1 MSDTKT
7 TTAGED
13 FIAEADTGAR
23 APRTGFNRAV
33 LWTIPLVWSLFQLW
47 IASPIPYSIGIGV
60 VNNAEARSIHLA
72 FAVFLAFAAFP
83 GLKPGRGVN
92 RSIVVLIGS
101 FAIAYLTVLVGWLA
115 AQSYFNGVEDPLEL
129 LETQATWSTLLLPSF
144 LHVLGVFALTAALF
158 PFVGRTPRDGI
169 PILTWI
175 IGLIAAFTAGYLF
188 LAWDGLAARSGAPS
202 SLDITVAVV
211 GVVLLM
217 EAARRSLGFPL
228 MAVAGVFL
236 CYVFF
241 GSSEWLP
248 DVIRWRGA
256 SIERAMSHMW
266 LTTEGVFGVALG
278 VSSGFVFLF
287 VLFGAL
293 LNQAGAGNYFLSL
306 AFATLGHLRG
316 GPAKAAVIASAATGL
331 ISGSSIANVVT
342 TGTFTIPLMKKVGFS
357 PSKAGA
363 IEVSSSINGV
373 LTPPVMGAVA
383 FLMTEYVGISY
394 VEVVKAAIVPAA
406 ISYVAL
412 VYIVHLEALKMGM
425 KGTSRMNPIKF
436 ILGAIMIICIG
447 IVIAGGTLFTAG
459 ILVDTLYSTLGD
471 AALPVIVVGFLVGYV
486 AAVRYA
492 AQGPD
497 LELSV
502 DSMQN
507 LPPTREIFKSGVYY
521 LLPILLLM
529 YLLMVERKSPGFSAF
544 WSACFMLLTLL
555 TQKPLKAYF
564 RGQGEIKDR
573 IVEGFWEVTEG
584 LISGARNMIGLACA
598 MAVAGI
604 IVGSVTL
611 TGVGQVMAEFVE
623 FLSGGNLMLML
634 VFVALISII
643 LGMGL
648 PTTANYI
655 VVSSLMAT
663 VVVELGAQSGL
674 IVPLIAV
681 HMFVF
686 YFGIMADV
694 TPPVGLASFAA
705 AAISGGDPLKT
716 GFQAF
721 FYSIRT
727 ALLPFLFIFNTDL
740 LLLDVTLVQAI
751 FVFIVALI
759 AMLVFAAGTMG
770 WFIVRSRLWE
780 SVVLVIVALTLFRPG
795 FWLDQVQDPFL
806 QIPPAQ
812 IFTLAQ
818 EAPTDGELRVGLEGM
833 TLDGD
838 FVASTYLLPLGEAGP
853 DGFSRISQ
861 AAGLDLVDQ
870 DGNIIVNSL
879 MFGGVGEQ
887 LGIDFDWTVTTVE
900 VENDRMPKELFFIP
914 ALLLLGMIAL
924 IQRGR
929 MPSEEEEALA

>member
-1 MSDTKT
+1 MSDTKPQPE
-7 TTAGED
+7 ASAVDD

-23 APRTGFNRAV
+23 TPKGAFPRGV
-33 LWTIPLVWSLFQLW
+33 LWGVPLIWSLFQLW
-47 IASPIPYSIGIGV
+47 IASPIPYEIGFGV
-60 VNNAEARSIHLA
+60 VNNAQARSIHLA
-72 FAVFLAFAAFP
+72 FAVFLAFTAFP
-83 GLKPGRGVN
+83 TLK
-92 RSIVVLIGS
+92 RS
-101 FAIAYLTVLVGWLA
+101 
-115 AQSYFNGVEDPLEL
+115 
-129 LETQATWSTLLLPSF
+129 
-144 LHVLGVFALTAALF
+144 
-158 PFVGRTPRDGI
+158 PRDYI
-169 PILTWI
+169 PIQDWI
-175 IGLIAAFTAGYLF
+175 VALLGAFCAGYLF
-188 LAWDGLAARSGAPS
+188 LFWDGLADRSGAPNQM
-202 SLDITVAVV
+202 DIVAAVI
-211 GVVLLM
+211 GIALLM

-228 MAVAGVFL
+228 MAVAAIFL
-236 CYVFF
+236 AYVFF
-241 GSSEWLP
+241 GSYSWLP
-248 DVIRWRGA
+248 DVIQWRGA
-256 SIERAMSHMW
+256 SVERAMSHMW

-363 IEVSSSINGV
+363 VEVSSSINGV

-383 FLMTEYVGISY
+383 FLMTEYVGVSY
-394 VEVVKAAIVPAA
+394 VEVVKTAIVPAA

-425 KGTSRMNPIKF
+425 TGTSRMNPIIF
-436 ILGAIMIICIG
+436 LLRAVLAICIG
-447 IVIAGGTLFTAG
+447 IIVAGGTLYVAG
-459 ILVDTLYSTLGD
+459 LVVGAAEGVLGGASTLILSG
-471 AALPVIVVGFLVGYV
+471 LFLVGYV
-486 AAVRYA
+486 FAVRYA

-497 LELSV
+497 LALSV
-502 DSMQN
+502 DSMQA
-507 LPPTREIFKSGVYY
+507 LPPTREIFKSGVHY
-521 LLPILLLM
+521 LLPIFLLM

-544 WSACFMLLTLL
+544 YSASFMLLILL
-555 TQKPLKAYF
+555 TQDALKAYF
-564 RGQGEIKDR
+564 RGRGKFVALLKDGLSQ
-573 IVEGFWEVTEG
+573 VAEG
-584 LISGARNMIGLACA
+584 LIIGARNMIGLACA

-634 VFVALISII
+634 IFVALISII

-655 VVSSLMAT
+655 VVSSLMAG

-705 AAISGGDPLKT
+705 AAISGGDPLRT

-740 LLLDVTLVQAI
+740 LLIDVGPVQAI

-770 WFIVRSRLWE
+770 WFITRSRLWE
-780 SVVLVIVALTLFRPG
+780 SAVLVVIALTLFRPG
-795 FWLDQVQDPFL
+795 FWLDQIQAPYEAVPA
-806 QIPPAQ
+806 AQ
-812 IFTLAQ
+812 IFAMA
-818 EAPTDGELRVGLEGM
+818 EAAPPDGELRVGLEGM

-838 FVASTYLLPLGEAGP
+838 FVSSTFLLPLGDTGPAG
-853 DGFSRISQ
+853 SARLEQ
-861 AAGLDLVDQ
+861 AAGLTLVER
-870 DGNIIVNSL
+870 DGQIIVDL
-879 MFGGVGEQ
+879 IAFGGQAEGM
-887 LGIDFDWTVTTVE
+887 GIDFDWTVTQLE
-900 VENDRMPKELFFIP
+900 VAADRMPKELFYIP
-914 ALLLLGMIAL
+914 ALLLLAMIAL
-924 IQRGR
+924 VQRSR
-929 MPSEEEEALA
+929 ADRTPEEVAT

>member
-1 MSDTKT
+1 MSES
-7 TTAGED
+7 TAKPQTEVGAAGKVDD

-23 APRTGFNRAV
+23 NPKGGFSRGV
-33 LWTIPLVWSLFQLW
+33 LWGVPLIWSLFQLW
-47 IASPIPYSIGIGV
+47 IASPIPYEVGFGV
-60 VNNAEARSIHLA
+60 VNNAQARSIHLA
-72 FAVFLAFAAFP
+72 FAVFLAFTAFPTLKRSPRDYIPAQDWIIALVAAFC
-83 GLKPGRGVN
+83 
-92 RSIVVLIGS
+92 
-101 FAIAYLTVLVGWLA
+101 
-115 AQSYFNGVEDPLEL
+115 
-129 LETQATWSTLLLPSF
+129 
-144 LHVLGVFALTAALF
+144 
-158 PFVGRTPRDGI
+158 
-169 PILTWI
+169 
-175 IGLIAAFTAGYLF
+175 AGYLF
-188 LAWDGLAARSGAPS
+188 LFWDGLADRSGAPNTM
-202 SLDITVAVV
+202 DVAT
-211 GVVLLM
+211 GALGCLLLM

-228 MAVAGVFL
+228 MAVAAVFL
-236 CYVFF
+236 AYVFF
-241 GSSEWLP
+241 GSYDWLP
-248 DVIRWRGA
+248 DVIQWRGA
-256 SIERAMSHMW
+256 SLERAMSHMW

-357 PSKAGA
+357 RSKAGA

-383 FLMTEYVGISY
+383 FLMTEYVGVSY
-394 VEVVKAAIVPAA
+394 VEVVKTAIVPAA

-425 KGTSRMNPIKF
+425 TGTSRMNPIIF
-436 ILGAIMIICIG
+436 LLSAVCMICIG
-447 IVIAGGTLFTAG
+447 IVIAGGTLFLAG
-459 ILVDTLYSTLGD
+459 Q
-471 AALPVIVVGFLVGYV
+471 LVGLAENALGALSTPIIGALFLAGYV
-486 AAVRYA
+486 LAVRFA
-492 AQGPD
+492 AKGPD

-502 DSMQN
+502 ESMQA
-507 LPPTREIFKSGVYY
+507 LPPTREIFKSGVHY
-521 LLPILLLM
+521 LLPIFLLM

-544 WSACFMLLTLL
+544 WSASFMLLILL
-555 TQKPLKAYF
+555 TQDALKAFF
-564 RGQGEIKDR
+564 RGEGQTMAHLKDG
-573 IVEGFWEVTEG
+573 IAQVGEG
-584 LISGARNMIGLACA
+584 LIAGARNMIGLACA

-623 FLSGGNLMLML
+623 FLSGGNLMAML
-634 VFVALISII
+634 FFVAVISII

-655 VVSSLMAT
+655 VVSSLMAG

-705 AAISGGDPLKT
+705 AAISGGDPLRT

-740 LLLDVTLVQAI
+740 LLIDVGPVQAI
-751 FVFIVALI
+751 FVFVMALI
-759 AMLVFAAGTMG
+759 AMLIFASGTMG
-770 WFIVRSRLWE
+770 WFVTRSRLWE
-780 SVVLVIVALTLFRPG
+780 SLVLVAIALTLFRPG
-795 FWLDQVQDPFL
+795 FWLDRIQDPFEVAQSAEVFQL
-806 QIPPAQ
+806 AEAAPP
-812 IFTLAQ
+812 
-818 EAPTDGELRVGLEGM
+818 DGEIRVSLEGM

-838 FVASTYLLPLGEAGP
+838 FVSSTFLLPLGP
-853 DGFSRISQ
+853 DGKPGFERLRDT
-861 AAGLDLVDQ
+861 AGLELVER
-870 DGNIIVNSL
+870 DGQIIVDLLS
-879 MFGGVGEQ
+879 FGGVAEQ
-887 LGIDFDWTVTTVE
+887 MGVDFDWVVTGVQVE
-900 VENDRMPKELFFIP
+900 ADRMPKELFYIP
-914 ALLLLGMIAL
+914 ALALLGGIAL

-929 MPSEEEEALA
+929 VRRTEAEASA